1 MEIVKM
7 PQNIPE
13 YAHYHQK
20 TERNNSKSLL
30 MEYINNTKS
39 NFENKINSI
48 ISFLQNMKKE
58 NDQNLE
64 QSKNNY
70 IINQLIFYYL

>member
-7 PQNIPE
+7 AQNIPE
-13 YAHYHQK
+13 YNHYHQK
-20 TERNNSKSLL
+20 TERNNPNSLL
-30 MEYINNTKS
+30 LEYINNTKS

-48 ISFLQNMKKE
+48 VSFLQNMKKE